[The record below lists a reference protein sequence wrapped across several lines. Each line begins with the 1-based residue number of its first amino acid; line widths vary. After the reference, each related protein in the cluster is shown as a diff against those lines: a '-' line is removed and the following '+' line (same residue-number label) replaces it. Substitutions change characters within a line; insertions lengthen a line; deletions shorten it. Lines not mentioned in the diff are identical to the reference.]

1 MSLSLGTCLLWPTFS
16 MQTSQFCFKIFFKS
30 GKFRPTNQEYV
41 ISTHKVTRFIF
52 LFLLGL
58 YNRNSQEVKF
68 SGFFHGTF
76 KFYCSKQ
83 FYSGLGYGIVCL
95 ASCYDVAKLQQ
106 SNLAVQKGEDHLI
119 TVLSII
125 TAIGHDLQT
134 HQNCNARGL
143 YACTNWKLGLEWTWL
158 NIRSI
163 VDCMLQ

>member
-1 MSLSLGTCLLWPTFS
+1 
-16 MQTSQFCFKIFFKS
+16 MQTSQFCFKKFFKS

-52 LFLLGL
+52 LSLLGL

-119 TVLSII
+119 SFCESSLLLDMICRHI
-125 TAIGHDLQT
+125 KTATQ
-134 HQNCNARGL
+134 
-143 YACTNWKLGLEWTWL
+143 E
-158 NIRSI
+158 
-163 VDCMLQ
+163 DCMLAQTESWDWNEHD